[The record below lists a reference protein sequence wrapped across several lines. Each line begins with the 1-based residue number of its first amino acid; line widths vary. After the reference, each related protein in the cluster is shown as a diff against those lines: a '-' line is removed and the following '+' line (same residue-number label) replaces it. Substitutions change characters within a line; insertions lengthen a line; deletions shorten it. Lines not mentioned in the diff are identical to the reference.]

1 MPDTAPTICLL
12 YTTWPDEESVT
23 RAAHRLL
30 EQGLIACANILGG
43 SQSIYRWEGEVQS
56 EREIIALFKTASA
69 SARQAR
75 AEISALHPYDEPCI
89 LALDV
94 NSALSAE
101 SFQNWVIEQTS

>member
-30 EQGLIACANILGG
+30 EKNLIACANVLGA

-56 EREIIALFKTASA
+56 EREIIALFKTSVGAA
-69 SARQAR
+69 DQAK
-75 AEISALHPYDEPCI
+75 AEIAALHPYDEPCI
-89 LALDV
+89 LTLDV

-101 SFQNWVIEQTS
+101 GFQNWVIAQTS